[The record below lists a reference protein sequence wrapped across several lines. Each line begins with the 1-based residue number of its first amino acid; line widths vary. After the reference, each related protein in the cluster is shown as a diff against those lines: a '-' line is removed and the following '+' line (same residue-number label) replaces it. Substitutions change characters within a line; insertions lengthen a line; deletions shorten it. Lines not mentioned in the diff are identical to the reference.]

1 MNLIPVE
8 QSGRGSRWSAAHRAA
23 LCLLLA
29 FLTLGAG
36 QAQLPPAAQV
46 AEVRKYIKTSWSTLS
61 RSNRDLPAAAKD
73 PKLHLPPGT
82 PWPVYVS
89 RREDRARVA
98 GSVKEV
104 LDQKEFGTIDLKT
117 LPANLASIEEHGL
130 LYLPRP
136 YVVPGGRFNEMYGW
150 DSYFIQ
156 VGLLEDGELALAR
169 DMVDNFIYEID
180 HYGTI
185 LNANRTYF
193 LTRSQPPFLTRMI
206 LGVYGKSPD
215 RAWLQSTLP
224 AIESY
229 YRFWTTGQH
238 AVPETGLSRYWDSG
252 EGPAPEA
259 VSDEKDER
267 GRTHYDRVREY
278 YRTTKV
284 TDYDLSQYYDRGR
297 DVLTPLFYKGDR
309 SMRESG
315 FDPSNRFGPFSIDI
329 IHYVPVCLN
338 SLLYQMELDTA
349 EIVTALGD
357 QAAAETWRG
366 RAAARKDKINALL
379 WDEKAGLYFDYSFQ
393 KKRRREYEFAT
404 TFYPLWVGIAGKDQ
418 AARVRANLSKFE
430 APGGILTSTQVTGSQ
445 WDAPFGWAPLQMIAV
460 EGLRRYGYDEDADRV
475 AAKFVAL
482 VTKEFNEH
490 GTIVEKY
497 DVRRRE
503 SDVAAGIKFG
513 YSANQIGFGWT
524 NAVFLK
530 LLAGMRQPAGV
541 GR

>member
-1 MNLIPVE
+1 MKPLPVE
-8 QSGRGSRWSAAHRAA
+8 PCGPRARWSAAHRAA
-23 LCLLLA
+23 LCVLLA

-73 PKLHLPPGT
+73 PKLHRPPGT

-224 AIESY
+224 AIESS

-252 EGPAPEA
+252 
-259 VSDEKDER
+259 R
-267 GRTHYDRVREY
+267 GAGARSSQRRE
-278 YRTTKV
+278 
-284 TDYDLSQYYDRGR
+284 
-297 DVLTPLFYKGDR
+297 
-309 SMRESG
+309 
-315 FDPSNRFGPFSIDI
+315 
-329 IHYVPVCLN
+329 
-338 SLLYQMELDTA
+338 
-349 EIVTALGD
+349 
-357 QAAAETWRG
+357 G
-366 RAAARKDKINALL
+366 RAGTDALRSRARIL
-379 WDEKAGLYFDYSFQ
+379 
-393 KKRRREYEFAT
+393 
-404 TFYPLWVGIAGKDQ
+404 PHDQ
-418 AARVRANLSKFE
+418 GHRL
-430 APGGILTSTQVTGSQ
+430 
-445 WDAPFGWAPLQMIAV
+445 
-460 EGLRRYGYDEDADRV
+460 
-475 AAKFVAL
+475 
-482 VTKEFNEH
+482 
-490 GTIVEKY
+490 
-497 DVRRRE
+497 
-503 SDVAAGIKFG
+503 
-513 YSANQIGFGWT
+513 
-524 NAVFLK
+524 
-530 LLAGMRQPAGV
+530 
-541 GR
+541 

>member
-1 MNLIPVE
+1 MTHIPVE
-8 QSGRGSRWSAAHRAA
+8 QFSHRSRWAAARRISLA
-23 LCLLLA
+23 LALGLVG
-29 FLTLGAG
+29 LGAG
-36 QAQLPPAAQV
+36 QRELPPDAQI
-46 AEVRKYIKTSWSTLS
+46 AEVRKYIKTGWSTLA
-61 RSNRDLPAAAKD
+61 RSNRDLPTAAKD
-73 PKLHLPPGT
+73 PKMTRPPGS

-89 RREDRARVA
+89 RREDLARVTRQV
-98 GSVKEV
+98 GQV
-104 LDQKEFGTIDLKT
+104 LNQKELDTIALKT
-117 LPANLASIEEHGL
+117 LPEDPTKITDHGL

-156 VGLLEDGELALAR
+156 VGLLEDGELGPAR
-169 DMVDNFIYEID
+169 DMVDNFIYEIE

-185 LNANRTYF
+185 LNANRTYY
-193 LTRSQPPFLTRMI
+193 LTRSQPPFLTAMI
-206 LGVYGKSPD
+206 LGVHRKTPD

-224 AIESY
+224 AIEAY

-238 AVPETGLSRYWDSG
+238 AVKDTGLSRYWDSG

-259 VSDEKDER
+259 ISDEKDER

-278 YRTTKV
+278 YRTQKV
-284 TDYDLSQYYDRGR
+284 TDYDLTQYYDRKR
-297 DVLTPLFYKGDR
+297 DTLTPLFYKGDR

-338 SLLYQMELDTA
+338 SLLYQMEVDTA

-357 QAAAETWRG
+357 RAAAETWRA
-366 RAAARKDKINALL
+366 RAAARKDRINALL
-379 WDEKAGLYFDYSFQ
+379 WDDEAGLYFDYSFQ
-393 KKRRREYEFAT
+393 AKRRRAYEFAT

-475 AAKFVAL
+475 AAKFVAM
-482 VTKEFNEH
+482 VNKEFREH

-497 DVRRRE
+497 DVRRLE

-530 LLAGMRQPAGV
+530 LLAGVRQPVGAG
-541 GR
+541 R